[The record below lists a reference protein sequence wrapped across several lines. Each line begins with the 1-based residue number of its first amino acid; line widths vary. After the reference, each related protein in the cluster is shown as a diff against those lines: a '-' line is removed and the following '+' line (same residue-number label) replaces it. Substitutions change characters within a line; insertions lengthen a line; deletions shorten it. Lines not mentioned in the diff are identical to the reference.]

1 MLARMVMSCCA
12 ADGRPI
18 KVALSGDV
26 PEAVPADTWVQ
37 VVGAWSDRVDQDP
50 VNKAQVPYLEVRSWQ
65 EIPVP
70 KQQYE

>member
-18 KVALSGDV
+18 KVALAGEV
-26 PEAVPADTWVQ
+26 PAAVPADTWIQ
-37 VVGAWSDRVDQDP
+37 VTGVYSNRVEKDP
-50 VNKAQVPYLEVRSWQ
+50 VNQAQVPYLEVSSWQ
-65 EIPVP
+65 EIPAP

>member
-1 MLARMVMSCCA
+1 MSCCA

-26 PEAVPADTWVQ
+26 PTAVPADTWIQ
-37 VVGAWSDRVDQDP
+37 VVGAWTDKTDQDP
-50 VNKAQVPYLEVRSWQ
+50 VNQAQVPYLEVRSWQ
-65 EIPVP
+65 EIPAP